1 MDWLNYHHLMYFWV
15 VAREGSIAKACEIL
29 HLSQPT
35 ISTQLSKLER
45 SVGGKLFQRSGR
57 NLQLTETGRMVYRY
71 AEEIF
76 TLGRELS
83 DAIKGRPTGQP
94 LMFTVGIPDVLPK
107 LIVYRLLRP
116 ALHMPEPI
124 RLVCREGHFEDLLT
138 QLATHE
144 IDLVLSDSPVN
155 SSVKV
160 RAYSHL
166 LGQCGIAFFGS
177 PALARKYRK
186 EFPQSLAVAPVLLPG
201 IGTPLRRA
209 LDQWFDE
216 NDIRPTI
223 MGEFEDTALLKVFG
237 QEGIGV
243 FPAPAAIIGEI
254 EKQYGVQHIG
264 TLDGIR
270 EKYYAISVERRIKHP
285 AVLAIS
291 NSAREHFGPLEGGSS

>member
-1 MDWLNYHHLMYFWV
+1 MDWLNYHHLLYFWV
-15 VAREGSIAKACEIL
+15 VAREGSIAKACDIL

-35 ISTQLSKLER
+35 ISTQLSKLEQN
-45 SVGGKLFQRSGR
+45 VGNKLFQRSGR

-83 DAIKGRPTGQP
+83 DALKGRPTGQP

-107 LIVYRLLRP
+107 MIVYRLLRP
-116 ALHMPEPI
+116 ALHMAEPI
-124 RLVCREGHFEDLLT
+124 RLVCREGNFEELLT

-144 IDLVLSDSPVN
+144 LDLVLSDSPVS

-166 LGQCGIAFFGS
+166 LGQCGIAFFGT
-177 PALARKYRK
+177 PALAKKYRK
-186 EFPQSLAVAPVLLPG
+186 DFPESLGTAPILLPG
-201 IGTPLRRA
+201 HGTSLRRA

-216 NDIRPTI
+216 NDIRPNV

-237 QEGIGV
+237 QEGLGL
-243 FPAPAAIIGEI
+243 FPAPAAIVSEI
-254 EKQYGVQHIG
+254 EKQYSVQHIG
-264 TLDGIR
+264 TLNGLR
-270 EKYYAISVERRIKHP
+270 ERYYAISVERRIKHP
-285 AVLAIS
+285 AVLAVA
-291 NSAREHFGPLEGGSS
+291 NSAREQFGPLEGTSS